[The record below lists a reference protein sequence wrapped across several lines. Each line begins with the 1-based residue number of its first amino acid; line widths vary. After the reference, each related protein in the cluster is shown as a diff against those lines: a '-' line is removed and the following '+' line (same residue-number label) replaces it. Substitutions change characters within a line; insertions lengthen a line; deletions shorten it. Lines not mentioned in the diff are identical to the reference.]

1 MLQDLGCHGK
11 IAVGT
16 LPPDTVAALEQ
27 LSGDWLEY
35 DHDTG
40 AIVVR
45 QVQPTSA
52 PIVPTVTSELVHM
65 LATIPFELQEQLAG
79 GELLI
84 HTEDLGRLVRITVD
98 PGGAL
103 HVEWAHPNYAGTEKH
118 PFDGSKIQIERYEQR
133 LSGQIT
139 LEADD
144 PAAAANALQ
153 QIADTFEGLYPEG
166 SFQSTPTGNGSVK
179 ITMEDVNLDIQE
191 LMNTL
196 DAHAK
201 PNSVRGRVALG
212 SFKDAVPE
220 HLLRVVFEDGKVW
233 MQQPLLWG

>member
-1 MLQDLGCHGK
+1 M
-11 IAVGT
+11 
-16 LPPDTVAALEQ
+16 
-27 LSGDWLEY
+27 SGDWLEY

-65 LATIPFELQEQLAG
+65 LAAIPFELQEQLAG
-79 GELLI
+79 GEFLI
-84 HTEDLGRLVRITVD
+84 HTEDLGRLVRITVE

-103 HVEWAHPNYAGTEKH
+103 HVEWAHPNYAGAKKR

-133 LSGQIT
+133 LSGMIT
-139 LEADD
+139 LEADN
-144 PAAAANALQ
+144 PAAAAEALQ
-153 QIADTFEGLYPEG
+153 QIADTFEGLYPDG
-166 SFQSTPTGNGSVK
+166 GFQSTPIGNGSVK

-191 LMNTL
+191 LMNAL
-196 DAHAK
+196 EAHAK
-201 PNSVRGRVALG
+201 PNSVQGRVALG

-220 HLLRVVFEDGKVW
+220 YLLRVIFEDGKVW